1 MGFPYH
7 FVKRVQIRSSFWSV
21 FSCIRTEYRKIRTRN
36 NCIWTLFTQF
46 MTQQYNEVIKG
57 PTFITKAA
65 ILQEAN
71 TKLKIINKIIYI

>member
-7 FVKRVQIRSSFWSV
+7 FVKRVQ
-21 FSCIRTEYRKIRTRN
+21 IRTRN

>member
-1 MGFPYH
+1 
-7 FVKRVQIRSSFWSV
+7 
-21 FSCIRTEYRKIRTRN
+21 
-36 NCIWTLFTQF
+36 

-57 PTFITKAA
+57 PTLITKAA